1 MGSEARLFGL
11 STSCRREPCSHR
23 FREVA
28 LRHENEELR
37 KLAPEVSR
45 STWWIF
51 CQSEFIGEKGLYRR
65 LEKYA
70 EDFHTQVLNEKYA
83 QEYARK
89 ALLQIARDIKKD
101 GLEDAYQKLQQ
112 HLAASGPSKG
122 NEKGKQ
128 NVFQPT
134 SKQRAKRRPKGR

>member
-1 MGSEARLFGL
+1 MKMK
-11 STSCRREPCSHR
+11 
-23 FREVA
+23 
-28 LRHENEELR
+28 NYEL
-37 KLAPEVSR
+37 LAPEASR
-45 STWWIF
+45 STRWIF
-51 CQSEFIGEKGLYRR
+51 FQSERSGEKDLYRR

-89 ALLQIARDIKKD
+89 ALLQIVRDIKKD

-134 SKQRAKRRPKGR
+134 SKQCAKRRPIVR